1 VREVHERASGYARG
15 ISLEGVVE
23 VDEVYVHAGEN
34 REEAGGKGPEAGVE
48 EEGEGDLGRGSAAG
62 SHTGQ
67 KGEEPKVRFCGMK
80 NLRGVKKKRK
90 EWIRGEVVLN
100 TDEYG
105 IYRGIAEE
113 VEKVKEHRVV
123 NHRQGE
129 WARGEAH
136 GNGCENRNGFLR
148 AFLRKYR
155 GVSKTYLTGLSGL
168 FEPLAQ

>member
-1 VREVHERASGYARG
+1 MR
-15 ISLEGVVE
+15 
-23 VDEVYVHAGEN
+23 
-34 REEAGGKGPEAGVE
+34 
-48 EEGEGDLGRGSAAG
+48 
-62 SHTGQ
+62 
-67 KGEEPKVRFCGMK
+67 
-80 NLRGVKKKRK
+80 NLRGIKKKRK
-90 EWIRGEVVLN
+90 EWIKGEVVWN

-105 IYRGIAEE
+105 IDRGMAEE

-155 GVSKTYLTGLSGL
+155 GVSKTYLQGYLDFLSLLLNERGGW
-168 FEPLAQ
+168 LAFLLSDHLRT